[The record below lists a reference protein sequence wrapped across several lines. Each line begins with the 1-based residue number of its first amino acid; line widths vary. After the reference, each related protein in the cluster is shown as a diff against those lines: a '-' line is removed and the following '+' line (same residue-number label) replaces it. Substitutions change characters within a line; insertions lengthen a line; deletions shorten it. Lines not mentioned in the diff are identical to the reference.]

1 MRKSHKLAFLIAA
14 AAILAFPL
22 ALAQAASAPTARTAS
37 ATNVAATSATLRG
50 TVNPNG
56 EQTNYAFDWGTSTSY
71 GQQTPA
77 TSAGS
82 GTSAKDV
89 SSALSGLSPGVTYHF
104 RVTATNA
111 SGTAVGSDQTFTT
124 HPAPNVA
131 TGGATSVSSSSA
143 VVNGV
148 VNPQGHRTTYF
159 FQYGTS
165 PSYGVQTTPGGAGS
179 GTNNVAVHSTLTGLA
194 PGTLYHYRLVAQNS
208 GGTST
213 GSDAT
218 FTTTSSPTQSHVAF
232 MGRMINAVRPHR
244 PDFTF
249 LTGWDVV
256 LVPMMLMG
264 ADGGTNATSGITP
277 ELMRRTTSLS
287 AGLLGTIGVAPDA
300 AVLTACSRMSKHRP
314 SRTRSSG
321 AAKRSTSSSKRSSF
335 SPRDGRQ
342 RVVRSRLR
350 SSSR

>member
-232 MGRMINAVRPHR
+232 MGRMGFVSPGGIIGVEAGCFGGQTNCGGHVSMTRN
-244 PDFTF
+244 
-249 LTGWDVV
+249 GIVV
-256 LVPMMLMG
+256 GQRNFNIAPNS
-264 ADGGTNATSGITP
+264 GGFQNLG
-277 ELMRRTTSLS
+277 LS
-287 AGLLGTIGVAPDA
+287 AQGKQMLKNNRPFHLL
-300 AVLTACSRMSKHRP
+300 AVTV
-314 SRTRSSG
+314 TVTTDSG
-321 AAKRSTSSSKRSSF
+321 
-335 SPRDGRQ
+335 Q
-342 RVVRSRLR
+342 RIQQVMRLAR
-350 SSSR
+350 WVWH